1 MTTTRTFLSLV
12 QRLIT
17 SVPGCPQ
24 PVVAQYVR
32 DAAID
37 ACERT
42 LAWRYEQPMIRLTPG
57 VYEYPYEQPTG
68 SEVHAFLTAA
78 VNGRPVAPVTL
89 EDIHRFY
96 PDWPNLDPSRRA
108 DPRYIFQLDVDNFA
122 LAPIPSD
129 DESYDLKMIVALK
142 PLRDS
147 TGMDKT
153 AMDDLEN
160 VIMHGALRDLLVLPN
175 KNWSDRELASFHAKQ
190 YISKTAERRARAML
204 GAGRASVSVQM
215 RPFA

>member
-1 MTTTRTFLSLV
+1 MTTRTFLSLV

-24 PVVAQYVR
+24 PVVEQYVR

-42 LAWRYEQPMIRLTPG
+42 LAWRYEQPSIRLTQG
-57 VYEYPYEQPTG
+57 VYDYPYEQPTG
-68 SEVHAFLTAA
+68 SEVHAFLTAS
-78 VNGRPVAPVTL
+78 VNGTPLEPVTL
-89 EDIHRFY
+89 EKLYRLY
-96 PDWPNLDPSRRA
+96 PDWPSLDPERRA
-108 DPRYIFQLDVDNFA
+108 GPRFISQLDVDNFT
-122 LAPIPSD
+122 LAPVPD
-129 DESYDLKMIVALK
+129 DTETYDLKMIVALK

-147 TGMDKT
+147 HSMDKS

-160 VIMHGALRDLLVLPN
+160 VIMHGALRELLVLPN
-175 KNWSDRELASFHAKQ
+175 KNWSDRELATYHAKQ
-190 YISKTAERRARAML
+190 YITKTAERRARAML

-215 RPFA
+215 RPLA